1 MQKFCFVCVMLYG
14 KAHKQA
20 MGEVMSHLATPVYAV
35 LKSSGITRCVIMMI
49 DRSPGLRQITLIGRA

>member
-1 MQKFCFVCVMLYG
+1 MLYG